1 MTKAWQAQKRN
12 SMGLIGEIG
21 RIGSYLSY
29 LSYHFVFLGNQ
40 ILHDPSMDICQA
52 EVTAVEAIGEA
63 FMV

>member
-1 MTKAWQAQKRN
+1 MTRAWQAQKRN

-21 RIGSYLSY
+21 RMGTY

-52 EVTAVEAIGEA
+52 EVTAVETIGEA
-63 FMV
+63 FMI